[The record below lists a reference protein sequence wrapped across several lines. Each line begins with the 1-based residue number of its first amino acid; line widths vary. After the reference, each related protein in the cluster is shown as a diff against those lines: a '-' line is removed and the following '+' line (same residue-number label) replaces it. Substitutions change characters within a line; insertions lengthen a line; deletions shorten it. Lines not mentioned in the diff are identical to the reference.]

1 MRTQQLLA
9 LGGLVLA
16 GNVAIASKL
25 EHDDVPSRCWDACGS
40 VVNISQQ
47 CDDQHDEDDAEVQ
60 CICNWSQAQTQVPLC
75 AACISQYG
83 NNDNDNDNDNDYD
96 HDDGDAG
103 DDNDNDHD
111 NDDDNG
117 MFLVEPGTWIKSTLS
132 HSSRGP

>member
-1 MRTQQLLA
+1 MRTKQLLA

-47 CDDQHDEDDAEVQ
+47 CDNQHDEDNAELQ

-83 NNDNDNDNDNDYD
+83 NGDNDNDHDHDHNDGDDNDNDNDNDN
-96 HDDGDAG
+96 
-103 DDNDNDHD
+103 

-117 MFLVEPGTWIKSTLS
+117 MFHLGRSTMIES
-132 HSSRGP
+132 TFSYFPRGP